1 MLTVCIVNLFV
12 VKKINPESVEK
23 ELSEIRKNTGFEFFK
38 KNGKPGSNV
47 FSGCGIRNSSFK
59 KRNSQSYLS
68 CTVKRK
74 RVKPE
79 AEVLQGLLEMTG
91 NSRQWNI
98 YS

>member
-1 MLTVCIVNLFV
+1 ML
-12 VKKINPESVEK
+12 
-23 ELSEIRKNTGFEFFK
+23 RKNLAKLGKTRDSNFSRRSMENLVPTFFLVV
-38 KNGKPGSNV
+38 GLE
-47 FSGCGIRNSSFK
+47 IHLLK

-74 RVKPE
+74 RVKTE